1 MLPFNGE
8 HNQRNLDYEGRVF
21 TKWHLPHCEVGDF
34 QACTFSHLNNS
45 MNFAI
50 KIIINYPKLPND
62 QYLKLE

>member
-34 QACTFSHLNNS
+34 QACTFSHLN
-45 MNFAI
+45 
-50 KIIINYPKLPND
+50 
-62 QYLKLE
+62 Q